1 MGSVGGDG
9 PAAAESTCVTV
20 GAGAVPRGVRADCRE
35 VGDVSYRALL
45 EAFNPP
51 HTYWSTPDGLEV
63 AGVGSVAT
71 LVADGPDRFDRLRA
85 AADRL
90 FETVAFDGPAVARP
104 RAIGG
109 LAFHA
114 DHRPEPPWESFPA
127 AGFVLPET
135 LLVRGDDRTLL
146 TAVTPADGDALGD
159 TAVPTEPATALSRA
173 VERVADLPSMRPT
186 GAPPG
191 VRSRRTVTGR
201 EAWTAGV
208 ERLRGRIDAG
218 DLRKAVLATAL
229 EVDTEAPVVPA
240 DTLERLR
247 RTHPDCFRFLV
258 RPDGRAFFGAPPE
271 RLVALDGR
279 DVRAEALAGTVP
291 RGDDPAE
298 DEELAA
304 RLLADEKIAHEQ
316 RLVVEAV
323 RERLAP
329 LGELW
334 TDDRRVRR
342 LAGVQH
348 LETPIGA
355 RLATDRHVLD
365 LVESLHPTPAVGGLP
380 ADLAAGVVR
389 ETEPFER
396 GWYAGPVG
404 WFDAAGDGEFA
415 VAIRSGVAADRRVTL
430 FAGNGIVADSDP
442 GDEWDEVNLKWPVL
456 DELRR

>member
-1 MGSVGGDG
+1 
-9 PAAAESTCVTV
+9 
-20 GAGAVPRGVRADCRE
+20 
-35 VGDVSYRALL
+35 
-45 EAFNPP
+45 
-51 HTYWSTPDGLEV
+51 
-63 AGVGSVAT
+63 
-71 LVADGPDRFDRLRA
+71 
-85 AADRL
+85 
-90 FETVAFDGPAVARP
+90 
-104 RAIGG
+104 
-109 LAFHA
+109 
-114 DHRPEPPWESFPA
+114 
-127 AGFVLPET
+127 
-135 LLVRGDDRTLL
+135 
-146 TAVTPADGDALGD
+146 
-159 TAVPTEPATALSRA
+159 
-173 VERVADLPSMRPT
+173 MRPT

-191 VRSRRTVTGR
+191 VCSRRTVTGR

-258 RPDGRAFFGAPPE
+258 QPDGRAFFGAPPE

-279 DVRAEALAGTVP
+279 DVRTEALAGTVP
-291 RGDDPAE
+291 RGDGPAE

-334 TDDRRVRR
+334 TGDRRVRR

-380 ADLAAGVVR
+380 ADLAAGTVR